1 MFSSV
6 DLPAPLVPIMPIRFP
21 EDVEKLISASPVFP
35 FGKFPNAD
43 VLLGPEMKS
52 TGEVMGRGKTFAA
65 AYAKAGKARK
75 KKRPAP
81 SDGDE
86 PAKHPNRH
94 RNLGKFL
101 HQKKS
106 I

>member
-1 MFSSV
+1 MPLLSGSSKE
-6 DLPAPLVPIMPIRFP
+6 IISQNIREMRHAGHP
-21 EDVEKLISASPVFP
+21 EDQSI
-35 FGKFPNAD
+35 
-43 VLLGPEMKS
+43 
-52 TGEVMGRGKTFAA
+52 AA